1 MADISGSDA
10 SDAEAAEA
18 TVTSHKK
25 ETSAETGKRNACMS
39 NLTCTT
45 FVRSNALIVTELMS
59 SKTKQPKQT
68 APKGKTQK
76 QGSKFNIRDG
86 LGVYLE
92 RPETFSSSVVI
103 YFNDD
108 FVAINDLYPKSSL
121 HLLLLPRDPSKFF
134 LHPFDAFEDP
144 HFLQKV
150 RTEVKKLRTLAAG
163 ELRRRYGKY
172 SSQET
177 ARREAMEQDPPAD
190 DLPPG
195 RDWEKE
201 LMVGIHAVP
210 SMNHLHIHV
219 LSVDR
224 YSDRLKHR
232 KHYNS
237 FATPFFVEIND
248 FPLPQDDPRRH
259 PGHYLKRDFIC
270 WRCSRNFGNN
280 FQQLKDHLEE
290 EYEQW
295 KKL

>member
-1 MADISGSDA
+1 MYDCPENLIFLDL
-10 SDAEAAEA
+10 
-18 TVTSHKK
+18 TS
-25 ETSAETGKRNACMS
+25 S
-39 NLTCTT
+39 
-45 FVRSNALIVTELMS
+45 VTELMS

-68 APKGKTQK
+68 QPKKQNGFQK
-76 QGSKFNIRDG
+76 LGSKFNLRDG
-86 LGVYLE
+86 LGVYLDH
-92 RPETFSSSVVI
+92 PETFPSSVVI
-103 YFNDD
+103 YYNDD

-134 LHPFDAFEDP
+134 LHPYDAFEDAD
-144 HFLQKV
+144 FLQKV
-150 RTEVKKLRTLAAG
+150 RAEVKKLRTLAAG

-172 SSQET
+172 SSQEK
-177 ARREAMEQDPPAD
+177 ARREAVEQDPPPD

-201 LMVGIHAVP
+201 IIVGIHAKP

-237 FATPFFVEIND
+237 FATPFLVDIDD
-248 FPLPQDDPRRH
+248 FPLAKDDPRRH
-259 PGHYLKRDFIC
+259 PDGYLKRDFIC
-270 WRCSRNFGNN
+270 WRCSRNFGNK

-295 KKL
+295 KRL

>member
-1 MADISGSDA
+1 
-10 SDAEAAEA
+10 
-18 TVTSHKK
+18 
-25 ETSAETGKRNACMS
+25 
-39 NLTCTT
+39 
-45 FVRSNALIVTELMS
+45 MS

-68 APKGKTQK
+68 ETTQQK
-76 QGSKFNIRDG
+76 KSQKLGSKFKIRDG
-86 LGVYLE
+86 LGVYIE

-134 LHPFDAFEDP
+134 QHPFDAFEDH

-150 RTEVKKLRTLAAG
+150 RAEVKKLRTLAAG

-201 LMVGIHAVP
+201 LIVGIHAAP

-237 FATPFFVEIND
+237 FATPFFVDIDD
-248 FPLPQDDPRRH
+248 FPLAQDDPRRH
-259 PGHYLKRDFIC
+259 PGHYLKRDFIY
-270 WRCSRNFGNN
+270 WRCSRNFGNR
-280 FQQLKDHLEE
+280 FQELKDHLEE